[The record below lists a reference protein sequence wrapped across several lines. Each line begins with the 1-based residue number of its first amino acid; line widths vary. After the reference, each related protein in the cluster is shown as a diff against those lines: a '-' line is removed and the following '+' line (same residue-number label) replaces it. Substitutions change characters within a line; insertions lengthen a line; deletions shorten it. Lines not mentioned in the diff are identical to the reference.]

1 MLQQAAK
8 EKSSYSRALKYFGNE
23 LGKEARAI
31 LKAYM
36 YDKET
41 NEEDEDD

>member
-8 EKSSYSRALKYFGNE
+8 EKESYNGALKYFGNE

-31 LKAYM
+31 LKTYM
-36 YDKET
+36 YHKET
-41 NEEDEDD
+41 NEDDEDD